1 MRRFWY
7 LFLLSGLMLSS
18 CIDDLLD
25 KKPIDRISDDAVFN
39 NQNLIEAYLYQLYSE
54 LPLHMNNVGWSWN
67 PTGAAVYFPMVI
79 CDEALQQGTYWE
91 QYVKWNKG
99 LEDATNTY
107 DQWWGYETIRKMN
120 EFLEKVENSILDE
133 ETKTVYIA
141 EVRFLRAY
149 AYFELVKRYG
159 GVPLI
164 TKVQQITDPEEELYV
179 ARNTEQQVYDFIHSE
194 LTEVCDWLPD
204 VRSDSEYGRAT
215 KYAVLALDSR
225 AMLYAASIAKYG
237 KLQIDGIVGLPQGEA
252 DNYFQKSYNASKKIY
267 DYAQTTHNINLYNKY
282 PEDKAKNFY
291 ELFIDERNIE
301 TIFSIQY
308 NGLTGKGHSLD
319 YWMAVCGIS
328 VGWGQEVNVL
338 LELVESFEYVDGT
351 SGKLDKEKLSQGS
364 YDIIELFK
372 NKDPRFQA
380 SILYQDSP
388 WQGSKIERYSGT
400 WIIENG
406 KEVLVTDPNVTI
418 NGKPACS
425 PGGGAY
431 AMTGFTP
438 KKYYDERLVR
448 PLVDQSETDFI
459 VFRYGEIL
467 LNLAEAAFELGKS
480 EEALNAI
487 NMLRNRAGIK
497 QKTALTMDDIRNER
511 RVELAF
517 EQHRL
522 WDVRRWR
529 TAVKDLSR
537 DFSGMIYYL
546 EANTGKY
553 RLQFNNQV
561 DGYTRLF
568 QEKHYYHPITPD
580 RISNNPKLVE
590 NPGY

>member
-1 MRRFWY
+1 MSHDCF
-7 LFLLSGLMLSS
+7 
-18 CIDDLLD
+18 
-25 KKPIDRISDDAVFN
+25 
-39 NQNLIEAYLYQLYSE
+39 
-54 LPLHMNNVGWSWN
+54 
-67 PTGAAVYFPMVI
+67 
-79 CDEALQQGTYWE
+79 LQQGTYWE

-133 ETKTVYIA
+133 ETKAVYIA

-267 DYAQTTHNINLYNKY
+267 DYATTTHNIDLYNKY

-291 ELFIDERNIE
+291 ELFMDERNIE

-308 NGLTGKGHSLD
+308 NGLAGKGHSLD

-338 LELVESFEYVDGT
+338 LELVESFEYLDGT

-400 WIIENG
+400 WTIENG
-406 KEVLVTDPNVTI
+406 QEVLVTDPNVTI

-546 EANTGKY
+546 EAKTGKY

>member
-1 MRRFWY
+1 MKTLIYIF
-7 LFLLSGLMLSS
+7 LFSCLAFSS

-25 KKPIDRISDDAVFN
+25 KKPIDRISDDAVFSD
-39 NQNLIEAYLYQLYSE
+39 QSLIEAYLYQIYSE

-107 DQWWGYETIRKMN
+107 DQWWGYDTIRKIN
-120 EFLEKVENSILDE
+120 EFIDKIQDSFLDT
-133 ETKTVYIA
+133 ETQEGYIA
-141 EVRFLRAY
+141 EVRFLRAF

-164 TKVQQITDPEEELYV
+164 TRAQDITDPEEELYV
-179 ARNTEQQVYDFIHSE
+179 ARSTEKEIYDFIHSE
-194 LTEVCDWLPD
+194 LSEVCNLLPEI
-204 VRSDSEYGRAT
+204 RPDSEYGRAT
-215 KYAVLALDSR
+215 KFAALALDSR
-225 AMLYAASIAKYG
+225 AMLYAGSIAQYG
-237 KLQIDGIVGLPQGEA
+237 TLAPEGLVGLPQEEA
-252 DNYFQKSYNASKKIY
+252 ISYFQKSYDASMQIY
-267 DYAQTTHNINLYNKY
+267 EYSNTTHNIDLYNKY

-291 ELFIDERNIE
+291 ELFMDERNVE
-301 TIFSIQY
+301 TIFSVQY
-308 NGLTGKGHSLD
+308 NGLNGKGHSLD

-338 LELVESFEYVDGT
+338 LELVEAFEYIDGT
-351 SGKLDKEKLSQGS
+351 SGKLNKEMLSHGS

-388 WQGSKIERYSGT
+388 WQGSKVERYSGT
-400 WIIENG
+400 WIVENG
-406 KEVLVTDPNVTI
+406 VEKLITDPNVTI

-448 PLVDQSETDFI
+448 PLVGQSETDFI

-467 LNLAEAAFELGKS
+467 LNLAEAAFELNRLD
-480 EEALNAI
+480 EALNAI
-487 NMLRNRAGIK
+487 NILRDRAGIERK
-497 QKTALTMDDIRNER
+497 SVITMNEIRNER

-529 TAVKDLSR
+529 TAVNDLSG
-537 DFSGMIYYL
+537 DFSGMIYYI

-561 DGYTRLF
+561 DGYSRLF

-580 RISNNPKLVE
+580 RISNNPKLKE